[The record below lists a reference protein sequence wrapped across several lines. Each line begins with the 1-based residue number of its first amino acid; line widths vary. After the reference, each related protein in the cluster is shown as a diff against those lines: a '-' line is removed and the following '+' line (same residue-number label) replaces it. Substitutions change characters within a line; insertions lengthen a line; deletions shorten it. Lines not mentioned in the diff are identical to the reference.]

1 MLEMHAWRD
10 ALITIGAG
18 RLHCFLAHLLRLG
31 PEERLQRFCHR
42 ADDAC
47 LRAYVASLDLGQCK
61 IIGCFEGEQMRGAA
75 ELRALG
81 LGAAPSR
88 LVEATFS
95 LEKDWCG
102 QGVERALIVRAITA
116 ARSMG
121 ARQLFLDRLGS
132 SEALRRAVMQFDADM
147 VFGDDDCR
155 AWLPLTP
162 V

>member
-10 ALITIGAG
+10 ALITIGRG
-18 RLHCFLAHLLRLG
+18 RLDCFLAHLLRLG
-31 PEERLQRFCHR
+31 PEERLQRFCHQV
-42 ADDAC
+42 DDAG
-47 LRAYVASLDLGQCK
+47 LRAYVASLDLAQTK
-61 IIGCFEGEQMRGAA
+61 VIGCFEAEHMRGAA
-75 ELRALG
+75 ELSA
-81 LGAAPSR
+81 LGAAPLR
-88 LVEATFS
+88 LVEAAFS
-95 LEKDWCG
+95 VEKGWCG

-121 ARQLFLDRLGS
+121 ARQLVLDRLGT
-132 SEALRRAVMQFDADM
+132 SEALRRAVAQFDADM

>member
-10 ALITIGAG
+10 ALSTIGAG
-18 RLHCFLAHLLRLG
+18 RLHSFLAHLLRLG
-31 PEERLQRFCHR
+31 PAERLQRFCHQ
-42 ADDAC
+42 ADDAWLC
-47 LRAYVASLDLGQCK
+47 AYVAGLDLAQHK

-75 ELRALG
+75 ELRG
-81 LGAAPSR
+81 LGAARLR
-88 LVEATFS
+88 LVEAAVS
-95 LEKDWCG
+95 VEKDWCG

-121 ARQLFLDRLGS
+121 ARQLFLDRLGP
-132 SEALRRAVMQFDADM
+132 SEALRRAVAQFDAEL

>member
-10 ALITIGAG
+10 ALITISAG

-31 PEERLQRFCHR
+31 PEERLERFWHR
-42 ADDAC
+42 ADDGW
-47 LRAYVASLDLGQCK
+47 LRAYVGGLDLAQRK

-75 ELRALG
+75 ELSA

-88 LVEATFS
+88 LVEAAFS
-95 LEKDWCG
+95 VEKDWCG
-102 QGVERALIVRAITA
+102 QGVERALIVRAITT

-121 ARQLFLDRLGS
+121 ARQLFLDRLGPR
-132 SEALRRAVMQFDADM
+132 EALRRAVAQFDADV

-155 AWLPLTP
+155 AWLALTP
-162 V
+162 I

>member
-42 ADDAC
+42 ADDASLC
-47 LRAYVASLDLGQCK
+47 AYVASLDLAQRK
-61 IIGCFEGEQMRGAA
+61 IIGCFEAEQMRGAA
-75 ELRALG
+75 ELRAP
-81 LGAAPSR
+81 AALSG
-88 LVEATFS
+88 LVEATFTV
-95 LEKDWCG
+95 ERDWRG

-116 ARSMG
+116 ARGMG
-121 ARQLFLDRLGS
+121 GRQLFLDRLGS
-132 SEALRRAVMQFDADM
+132 SAALRRAVSQFDADM

>member
-18 RLHCFLAHLLRLG
+18 QLHFFLAHMLRLG
-31 PEERLQRFCHR
+31 PDERLQRFCHR
-42 ADDAC
+42 PDEAW
-47 LRAYVASLDLGQCK
+47 LRAYVASLDLAQRK

-81 LGAAPSR
+81 AAPLR
-88 LVEATFS
+88 VVEAAFS
-95 LEKDWCG
+95 VEKDWCG

-116 ARSMG
+116 ARAMG
-121 ARQLFLDRLGS
+121 ARQLFLDRLGLNA
-132 SEALRRAVMQFDADM
+132 ALRRAVAQFDADL
-147 VFGDDDCR
+147 VFGNDDCR
-155 AWLPLTP
+155 AWLPLTS

>member
-10 ALITIGAG
+10 ALITIGVG

-42 ADDAC
+42 ADDAW
-47 LRAYVASLDLGQCK
+47 LHAYVAGLDLARGQ
-61 IIGCFEGEQMRGAA
+61 IIGCFEAEEMRAAA

-81 LGAAPSR
+81 AAPLR
-88 LVEATFS
+88 GVEAAFS
-95 LEKDWCG
+95 VEKGWGG
-102 QGVERALIVRAITA
+102 QGLERALIMRAITA

-121 ARQLFLDRLGS
+121 ARQLFLDRLGA
-132 SEALRRAVMQFDADM
+132 SEALRRTIAQFDADM

-155 AWLPLTP
+155 AWLPLTTLR
-162 V
+162 

>member
-10 ALITIGAG
+10 ALNTIDAG
-18 RLHCFLAHLLRLG
+18 RLHCFRAHLLRLG

-42 ADDAC
+42 ADDAW
-47 LRAYVASLDLGQCK
+47 LRAYVAGLDLAQHK
-61 IIGCFEGEQMRGAA
+61 IIGCFDGEQMRSAA

-81 LGAAPSR
+81 PGPLRA
-88 LVEATFS
+88 VEAAFS
-95 LEKDWCG
+95 VEKDWRG
-102 QGVERALIVRAITA
+102 QGMERALIVRAISA

-121 ARQLFLDRLGS
+121 AHQLVLDRLGP
-132 SEALRRAVMQFDADM
+132 SEALRRAVAQFAADM

-155 AWLPLTP
+155 AWLALTP